1 MAGYRHEPAGAGRA
15 TGSSRLSQNLR
26 EALAL
31 FLLPGT
37 GIRRWILLGASGG
50 LVFALGVGYLVRFF
64 SSVAIPNFLPGA
76 GEAILFLVAATVA
89 IGTASGKLMTMV
101 SSARVAS
108 LPEESL
114 RDSMVR
120 IRERARAPRFVALG
134 GGTGLAALL
143 RGLKEQTMLTGIVTV
158 ADDGGSS
165 GRLRD
170 ELGLLPPGDIR
181 NCIVALADAEP
192 LMKDLFQY
200 RFPEGTGLAG
210 HSFGNLFI
218 AAMSGVT
225 GSFEDAVTESS
236 RVLNVHGRIVPSTLD
251 NVRLAADMSHGKR
264 VRGETNIT
272 LTEGS
277 IEHVFLEPEAPAMYE
292 GASSAIKSAQMI
304 IVGPGSLYTSIIP
317 NLLVPGL
324 TKAISDSGAP
334 VVYICNVASQPGE
347 TDNYT
352 VADHVKAII
361 SHCPDLNIDY
371 VIANSDMSDLHASHN
386 TAHVELGDMS
396 GLDVSVVETDLLAMD
411 FRTHHDSRKLANAIM
426 AVYHES
432 VDRNGRQSDRFV
444 RNGRSGNGAG
454 EASGNES
461 KSSSGALSN

>member
-1 MAGYRHEPAGAGRA
+1 MAGYRDSQEETANVSISA
-15 TGSSRLSQNLR
+15 RLRQDLK

-37 GIRRWILLGASGG
+37 GMRRWILLGALGG

-76 GEAILFLVAATVA
+76 GEAIFFLVVATISIAA
-89 IGTASGKLMTMV
+89 ASGKLLTMV

-120 IRERARAPRFVALG
+120 IRERARAPQFVAIG
-134 GGTGLAALL
+134 GGTGLATLL
-143 RGLKEQTMLTGIVTV
+143 RGLKDQTRLTGIVTV

-225 GSFEDAVTESS
+225 GSFEDAVSESS
-236 RVLNVHGRIVPSTLD
+236 RVLNVHGKIVPSTLD
-251 NVRLAADMSHGKR
+251 NVRLAADMSTGKR

-272 LTEGS
+272 LTNAA
-277 IEHVFLEPEAPAMYE
+277 IEHLYLEPDSPVLYE
-292 GASSAIKSAQMI
+292 GAAEAVTSSQMI
-304 IVGPGSLYTSIIP
+304 IIGPGSLYTSIIP

-324 TKAISDSGAP
+324 TEAIAASESTVAY
-334 VVYICNVASQPGE
+334 VCNVASQPGE

-352 VADHVKAII
+352 VADHVNSIMT
-361 SHCPDLNIDY
+361 HCPDLKIDY
-371 VIANSDMSDLHASHN
+371 VIANSDMSDLRASHS
-386 TAHVELGDMS
+386 TSHIELGDMS
-396 GLDVSVVETDLLAMD
+396 DLNVELAQSDLLAED
-411 FRTHHDSRKLANAIM
+411 IRTHHDSNKLADAVM

-432 VDRNGRQSDRFV
+432 IDSNSRSSGRFIRGNRNG
-444 RNGRSGNGAG
+444 NNTG
-454 EASGNES
+454 EADSQS
-461 KSSSGALSN
+461 KSSSGALVSK

>member
-1 MAGYRHEPAGAGRA
+1 MADYRDASAGVKRA
-15 TGSSRLSQNLR
+15 ARSSRLNRNLK

-37 GIRRWILLGASGG
+37 GMRRWILLGASGG
-50 LVFALGVGYLVRFF
+50 LVFALGVGYMVRAF

-76 GEAILFLVAATVA
+76 GEAIFFLILATVSIA
-89 IGTASGKLMTMV
+89 TASGKLMTMV

-114 RDSMVR
+114 RDSMLR
-120 IRERARAPRFVALG
+120 IRERARAPRFVAIG
-134 GGTGLAALL
+134 GGTGLSALL
-143 RGLKEQTMLTGIVTV
+143 RGLKEQTRLTGIVTV

-200 RFPEGTGLAG
+200 RFPEGSGLAG

-225 GSFEDAVTESS
+225 GSFEDAVAESS
-236 RVLNVHGRIVPSTLD
+236 RILNVHGKIVPSTLD

-264 VRGETNIT
+264 VHGETNIT

-277 IEHVFLEPEAPAMYE
+277 IKHLYLEPESPAMYE
-292 GASSAIKSAQMI
+292 GAGAAIESAQMI
-304 IVGPGSLYTSIIP
+304 IIGPGSLYTSIIP

-324 TKAISDSGAP
+324 TEAISNSKAP

-352 VADHVKAII
+352 VADHVRAIL
-361 SHCPDLNIDY
+361 SHRPDLNIDY
-371 VIANSDMSDLHASHN
+371 VIANADMTDLHASHR

-396 GLDVSVVETDLLAMD
+396 GLDITVVEADLLALE
-411 FRTHHDSRKLANAIM
+411 FRTHHDSKKLAEAIM

-432 VDRNGRQSDRFV
+432 VGGNGRQAGTFV
-444 RNGRSGNGAG
+444 RNGGNGNNAG
-454 EASGNES
+454 EAGNKS
-461 KSSSGALSN
+461 KSSSGALAS